1 MTREE
6 KRSVRKALKS
16 NVTRELSDEEVDR
29 MIKRLERMAGLG
41 RVYDWMF
48 QDVARGLRFK

>member
-6 KRSVRKALKS
+6 KRAVTKALKKS
-16 NVTRELSDEEVDR
+16 IRELSDEEIEW

-48 QDVARGLRFK
+48 QDVARGLKFK